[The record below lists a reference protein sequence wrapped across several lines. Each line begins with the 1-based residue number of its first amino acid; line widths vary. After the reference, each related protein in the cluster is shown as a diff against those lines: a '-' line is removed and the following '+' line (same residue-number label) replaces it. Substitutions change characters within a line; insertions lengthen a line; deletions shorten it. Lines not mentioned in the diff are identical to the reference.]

1 MAFIQPPA
9 PYRRWSIGTCPGSA
23 WLQAGSREGGPEL
36 EQLLAS
42 WNLAW
47 EAELGSHSHPAR
59 QDLLC
64 RPHDF

>member
-9 PYRRWSIGTCPGSA
+9 LCRRWSLGTCPSSA
-23 WLQAGSREGGPEL
+23 CLQAGSREGGPEL
-36 EQLLAS
+36 EQMLVS
-42 WNLAW
+42 WNLPL
-47 EAELGSHSHPAR
+47 EAELGALLHPAR